1 MTAARK
7 PQPERARGALAQLL
21 HHEGRLLPRLRGV
34 FRLDPEVYGEIRGDV
49 RAIPQA
55 FAVVIGTALLASI
68 GQGSLAL
75 FFLGIAGAIVVWGA
89 VTGLVW
95 CIGTVVTGESI
106 ELPRLLRCL
115 GFAYVWY
122 GLLIGAN
129 LPWIGFLFSWAAVGL
144 CVASGVLAT
153 RQVLKTTTERAL
165 TIYVVS
171 LGIPILLL
179 LVAA

>member
-1 MTAARK
+1 MAGSEN
-7 PQPERARGALAQLL
+7 PSNPGLLAELL
-21 HHEGRLLPRLRGV
+21 HPHRRLLARLRAVIYFEPDV
-34 FRLDPEVYGEIRGDV
+34 FDDIEADPH
-49 RAIPQA
+49 AIPQA